1 MSKKV
6 VAGNLKRFLR
16 SRSIEV
22 KDSEVLELMKIG
34 CELGYLYEEDIIYM
48 SAVNSVKA
56 QNRLTMRRHGDC
68 R

>member
-6 VAGNLKRFLR
+6 VAGNLKRFLK

-22 KDSEVLELMKIG
+22 KDYEVLELMKIG

>member
-6 VAGNLKRFLR
+6 VAGNLKRFLK
-16 SRSIEV
+16 SRNIKVE
-22 KDSEVLELMKIG
+22 DSEVLELMKIG

>member
-6 VAGNLKRFLR
+6 VAGNLKRFLK